1 MLDIFIKTGPQKA
14 GAKVVEKKKRLADPC
29 RSWRGVRFNGIE
41 QSFSSKPND
50 RVRLDLDQPP
60 QPTGCHYGRIV
71 GFKDGSAQEIGQSF
85 PANQ

>member
-14 GAKVVEKKKRLADPC
+14 GASQWFSKKIGAADPC

-41 QSFSSKPND
+41 QSFSSKPK

-60 QPTGCHYGRIV
+60 QPTGFHYGCVV
-71 GFKDGSAQEIGQSF
+71 GFKDGSAQEIGPSF